1 VPESTSPM
9 LQQWALGNALR
20 RIREE
25 RGMTIA
31 DVTTAMHERY
41 GFGFSNAKLSRIETA
56 KRSALPR
63 DVQDLC
69 ALYGVSDMERERLM
83 QLARSAREPER
94 FQTGEDSRGYLW
106 FITLERIATRI
117 REYSSM
123 FFPGLLQTAEYAL
136 VVENLASLSPQYYD
150 DESSPAELPQT
161 PSGRAALRIERQQIL
176 DQESRFQLHA
186 IIDENAFRRRLP
198 YPGVME
204 RQLRHVLQA
213 ASRPN
218 VRIQVIPYEV
228 GLYPGAENTYWS
240 ILDTPPGEQH
250 PPRTVYTESFTGAH
264 ILDSEAE
271 VARMEEAFEAI
282 SRLALDTQSSRS
294 LIDRI
299 LAETYD
305 PS

>member
-1 VPESTSPM
+1 M
-9 LQQWALGNALR
+9 LQRWELGNALR

-31 DVTTAMHERY
+31 DVITAMHEQY

-56 KRSALPR
+56 KRGVLPR

-69 ALYGVSDMERERLM
+69 VFYGVSDAEREHLI
-83 QLARSAREPER
+83 QLAMSARQPEH
-94 FQTGEDSRGYLW
+94 FQTSEDSRGYLW
-106 FITLERIATRI
+106 YLTLERIATRI

-123 FFPGLLQTAEYAL
+123 FIPGLLQTPEYSSI
-136 VVENLASLSPQYYD
+136 VENLASLSPQYYYS
-150 DESSPAELPQT
+150 ESPPAELPHT
-161 PSGRAALRIERQQIL
+161 PAGRSALRIERQKLL
-176 DQESRFQLHA
+176 DQKSPLQLHA

-198 YPGVME
+198 HAGVME
-204 RQLRHVLQA
+204 GQLRHILQA
-213 ASRPN
+213 TSRPN
-218 VRIQVIPYEV
+218 IRIQVIPYEV

-271 VARMEEAFEAI
+271 VARMDEAFDAI
-282 SRLALDTQSSRS
+282 SRLALKPEDSRS
-294 LIDRI
+294 LVSRI
-299 LAETYD
+299 LAETYGI
-305 PS
+305 S